1 MYRAA
6 DRRTDTTGRRAARAR
21 RTSTDRAI
29 ERNENTASRRATR
42 AQQPSDV
49 RAVLRRE
56 NTERRRVARNRTM
69 SESRARRRAGAST
82 CSRSVWN
89 ELPLHRTPNPTP
101 ITLGSVEVCSYCR
114 ARLLQHEESSF
125 CCRYGKLAVEPLPA
139 LPSGWIEMFTDPM
152 FRKNSRKYNNFFCFS
167 AIGVEGRE
175 GFVPE
180 TDPSCVKIHGRTY
193 HRVLPC
199 NLKGSLRWYVH
210 DPDER
215 MTEARSFSL
224 PSS

>member
-1 MYRAA
+1 MSAAQRMSRRRAGASAGELDTERRENTATRRVARARMTSTDRAA
-6 DRRTDTTGRRAARAR
+6 DRRADTAGRRAARAR

-29 ERNENTASRRATR
+29 ERSENTASRRATR

-49 RAVLRRE
+49 RAVLRRK

-69 SESRARRRAGAST
+69 SGRRARRRAGAST

-101 ITLGSVEVCSYCR
+101 ITLGSVKVCSYCR

-125 CCRYGKLAVEPLPA
+125 CRRDGKLAVEPLPA

-152 FRKNSRKYNNFFCFS
+152 FRKNSRKYN
-167 AIGVEGRE
+167 
-175 GFVPE
+175 
-180 TDPSCVKIHGRTY
+180 
-193 HRVLPC
+193 
-199 NLKGSLRWYVH
+199 
-210 DPDER
+210 
-215 MTEARSFSL
+215 
-224 PSS
+224 